1 MAKASASTPSFDN
14 ASLQA
19 TSETAIEVLAK
30 AGDSAEALVDAW
42 VRAGNAEAVLAAS
55 EQAQGKARKAARRG
69 LNVLKARGV
78 SLPEARRV
86 VSVSGKKEA
95 ETHEAWL
102 MAPDGSGTS
111 LVVIAA
117 RSPASRY
124 RAIFVFLAP
133 NVGIMQVRQGE
144 MSHSQLRES
153 MHGALRGGRYR
164 PVPVPVV
171 WARYRVADARR
182 IQKERGI
189 AEPLGFAGSESLLGD
204 GPLAPV
210 EHPFDS
216 EGLVL
221 GEDDVKEQAAKS
233 SDLHTLPEFNGWLP
247 PKSALDEM
255 LGKIGEQLTPGEK
268 PDPERFDQLLRAE
281 ILAATDRH
289 FTPERRAEL
298 VTMMKDSALSV
309 LSRDG
314 EVRALDVVAAM
325 QAIERCGLITD
336 PPHEVPFLRA
346 FFEKAVG
353 VLLAQGNGQ
362 LRVPVP
368 RLPGT
373 EGPTPTA

>member
-1 MAKASASTPSFDN
+1 MAKASASTPSFDT

-19 TSETAIEVLAK
+19 SSETTLEALAK
-30 AGDSAEALVDAW
+30 AGDGAEALVDAW
-42 VRAGNAEAVLAAS
+42 VRAGNADAVVTAS
-55 EQAQGKARKAARRG
+55 ELGEGKARKAARRG

-86 VSVSGKKEA
+86 VNVSGKKEP
-95 ETHEAWL
+95 ETQEAWL

-111 LVVIAA
+111 LIVIAA

-133 NVGIMQVRQGE
+133 NVGVVQVRQGE
-144 MSHSQLRES
+144 MSQSQLRES
-153 MHGALRGGRYR
+153 MNGALRGGRYR

-171 WARYRVADARR
+171 WARYRIADARR
-182 IQKERGI
+182 LQRERGI
-189 AEPLGFAGSESLLGD
+189 AEPLGFADSESLLGG

-221 GEDDVKEQAAKS
+221 GDDDVKEQAAKS
-233 SDLHTLPEFNGWLP
+233 SDLHTVPEFNGWLP

-255 LGKIGEQLTPGEK
+255 LSKIGEQLTPGEK

-309 LSRDG
+309 LAREG

-325 QAIERCGLITD
+325 QAVERCGLITD

-373 EGPTPTA
+373 EGAAPTP

>member
-1 MAKASASTPSFDN
+1 MAKASASIPSFDT

-19 TSETAIEVLAK
+19 TAETALEVLAK
-30 AGDSAEALVDAW
+30 AGDAAEALVDAW
-42 VRAGNAEAVLAAS
+42 VRTGNAEAVVATS
-55 EQAQGKARKAARRG
+55 EQGQGKARKAARRG

-95 ETHEAWL
+95 ETQEAWL

-111 LVVIAA
+111 LIVIAA

-133 NVGIMQVRQGE
+133 NVGVMQVRQGE
-144 MSHSQLRES
+144 MSQSQLRES
-153 MHGALRGGRYR
+153 MNGALRGGRYR

-182 IQKERGI
+182 LQKERGI
-189 AEPLGFAGSESLLGD
+189 AEPLGFADSESLLGD

-210 EHPFDS
+210 EHPFDA

-221 GEDDVKEQAAKS
+221 GDDDVKEQAAKS
-233 SDLHTLPEFNGWLP
+233 SDLHTVPEFNGWLP

-255 LGKIGEQLTPGEK
+255 LGKLGEQLTPGEK

-298 VTMMKDSALSV
+298 VKMMKDSALSV
-309 LSRDG
+309 LAREG
-314 EVRALDVVAAM
+314 EVRALEVVAAM

-368 RLPGT
+368 RAPGT
-373 EGPTPTA
+373 EGAAPTP